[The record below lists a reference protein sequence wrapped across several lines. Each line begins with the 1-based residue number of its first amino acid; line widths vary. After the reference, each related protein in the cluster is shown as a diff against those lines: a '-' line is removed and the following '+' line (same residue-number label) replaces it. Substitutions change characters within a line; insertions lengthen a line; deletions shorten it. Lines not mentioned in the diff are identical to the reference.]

1 MINPNI
7 NSQIDELVG
16 ANPTSPTIDEI
27 NQEQA
32 MPPSDVFTG
41 EQIQVAGISKAIGAG
56 VKEVLKPLEK
66 TAVKVDGVVVEERAR
81 ALREPKVVAP
91 TQRKRE
97 VAPAKT
103 TPVQVEIP
111 DVPVPLELK
120 PKSNKVIDDV
130 AATRADSLEQ
140 GATPVSP
147 SPGERQELVLDG
159 VKFEEVGS
167 GRISTLPF
175 DDASLRSTIEAT
187 AQKFVGNDI
196 KSTTVQKLYDSAVER
211 GIPETMAQKILNGVP
226 FESKIGD
233 NQLAVNMSGMLK
245 LMDDSSAYVDSLF
258 KKLDEDFS
266 NFSDVDRFNLG
277 QQLAYHESIMNSVA
291 GASSDIARAMNTFK
305 RAKDTMPLLDGPEFK
320 AILDGTISKEAMLE
334 LAKRYNTLESRAGKN
349 ALIKQQKGLY
359 TKIGEGMYNTFQ
371 SNMLNDPATIARNI
385 TGSLTQGAFIT
396 VEDVIGA
403 GIGKLRGKLTGA
415 DDYQELDD
423 VINGLSGF
431 YNGIYDGFESMSN
444 VIRTGER
451 ATFKGETVNNPLSS
465 AYLADTEYTLGF
477 KDFAKTFKT
486 NPDLENTIFGK
497 AIDAIGFLQSIPFR
511 GLSGTDE
518 LITGTVSRMALHRE
532 ASKFARSRITEM
544 TSSGSTMEDAI
555 ETVSKEVGTFL
566 REQPADV
573 YANVEEIRSMVN
585 FSYKFNKFAEGSIE
599 KSVAGAYDKAARLF
613 DIPGFKIL
621 QPFAGTITKIVDQG
635 ASRMPGANFI
645 SPQFYKDWNRGGAY
659 RDRAMARL
667 TLGSTI
673 AATTALMAMENKCTG
688 YGPSAPED
696 RAALQKLGWQPYS
709 CVFTDKFSEENIKR
723 LEKITKVSV
732 GEGKTYIS
740 LQGMGVEPLSQ
751 IFAQGA
757 DFGDAMKFYNDDPNS
772 SELGMVAMAIAGS
785 NANFVSNM
793 PIMGMVGDIV
803 SISRGKYEDSG
814 EKVAAIFERIATQFG
829 KAGMMSV
836 PGVSMA
842 GSSAANHL
850 AKIIDRPTP
859 SIRPDTMNP
868 SASDRII
875 QESWRNFASRI
886 PVLRGEFELE
896 LDNAG
901 RPKFNRNTYVES
913 YWNFIPNASVTA
925 SKASKMDEVL
935 SENNHG
941 IPRPSKNMDG
951 VEMSAKQYNRFKQ
964 LYGQEIKLETATESG
979 DRMNM
984 EQAIPAELE
993 YAIKDRE
1000 MAGMSPM
1007 DLKQKQEIINTTIS
1021 KYKKAAKQRML
1032 GYSVK
1037 DDSTGKTIYM
1047 KDPVLGEDIGF
1058 ANDKIEFP
1066 ELVDEIN
1073 RQQ

>member
-7 NSQIDELVG
+7 NSQIDQLVG
-16 ANPTSPTIDEI
+16 GSDQAIQSIDEI

-32 MPPSDVFTG
+32 MPAGDVFTG
-41 EQIQVAGISKAIGAG
+41 EQVQVAGLSKVIGAG
-56 VKEVLKPLEK
+56 VKEALKPLEK
-66 TAVKVDGVVVEERAR
+66 TGAKVDGVVVEERAK

-120 PKSNKVIDDV
+120 PKSNKVIEDIG
-130 AATRADSLEQ
+130 ATRTESLEQ

-147 SPGERQELVLDG
+147 TPGAREELVLDG

-233 NQLAVNMSGMLK
+233 NQLAINMSGMLK

-359 TKIGEGMYNTFQ
+359 TKLGEGMYYTFQ
-371 SNMLNDPATIARNI
+371 SNILNDPATMSKNF
-385 TGSLTQGAFIT
+385 TSSVTQGAFIT

-403 GIGKLRGKLTGA
+403 GIGKVRGKLTGA

-423 VINGLSGF
+423 VMNGLAGF
-431 YNGIYDGFESMSN
+431 YNGIYDGFESMAN

-465 AYLADTEYTLGF
+465 AYLADTEFSIFG
-477 KDFAKTFKT
+477 KEFKT
-486 NPDLENTIFGK
+486 NPDLQNTVFGK
-497 AIDAIGFLQSIPFR
+497 VIDAMGFLQSLPFR

-518 LITGTVSRMALHRE
+518 LITGTVARMALHRE
-532 ASKFARSRITEM
+532 SSKFARSRITEL
-544 TSSGSTMEDAI
+544 TSSGTSMEDAV
-555 ETVSKEVGTFL
+555 ETVSKEVATFL
-566 REQPADV
+566 REQPADI

-585 FSYKFNKFAEGSIE
+585 FSYKFNKFAEGNIE
-599 KSVAGAYDKAARLF
+599 RNVAGAYDKAARLF

-621 QPFAGTITKIVDQG
+621 QPFAGTVTKIIDQG

-667 TLGSTI
+667 TLGSTLS
-673 AATTALMAMENKCTG
+673 ATVALMAMENKTTG

-709 CVFTDKFSEENIKR
+709 FVYRGDISEENRKR
-723 LEKITKVSV
+723 LENITNVSV
-732 GEGKTYIS
+732 GEGVTYIS
-740 LQGMGVEPLSQ
+740 LQNMGVEPFSQ

-757 DFGDAMKFYNDDPNS
+757 DFGDAMKFYGDDPNS
-772 SELGMVAMAIAGS
+772 TELEMVTMAIVGS
-785 NANFVSNM
+785 NANYVSNM
-793 PIMGMVGDIV
+793 PLMGAVGDIV

-829 KAGMMSV
+829 KAGMMAI
-836 PGVSMA
+836 PGLSIV

-850 AKIIDRPTP
+850 AKIIDRPAV
-859 SIRPDTMNP
+859 SIIPDTMNP
-868 SASDRII
+868 STSERIM
-875 QESWRNFASRI
+875 QESWKNFASRI
-886 PVLRGEFELE
+886 PVLRGEFDME

-913 YWNFIPNASVTA
+913 YINFIPNASVTKG
-925 SKASKMDEVL
+925 KASRMDEVL
-935 SENNHG
+935 VENNHG
-941 IPRPSKNMDG
+941 IAKPSRKMDG
-951 VEMSAKQYNRFKQ
+951 IEMNATQYNRYKR
-964 LYGQEIKLETATESG
+964 LYGQEIQLETATESG
-979 DRMNM
+979 ERMNM
-984 EQAIPAELE
+984 EMAIPAELE
-993 YAIKDRE
+993 YAISDRKIS
-1000 MAGMSPM
+1000 GMSEM
-1007 DLKQKQEIINTTIS
+1007 DIKQKQEIINSTIS
-1021 KYKKAAKQRML
+1021 KYKKAAKERML

-1037 DDSTGKTIYM
+1037 DESTGRTIYL
-1047 KDPVLGEDIGF
+1047 KDPALGADIGL
-1058 ANDKIEFP
+1058 AEDKVEFP
-1066 ELVDEIN
+1066 ELVDAIN
-1073 RQQ
+1073 NQQ